1 MHHHRWVLIKRIFK
15 CFYMGLVNTI
25 HHDGV
30 EHSGYLA
37 FLSLLAFFPFLVF
50 FVAVAGF
57 LGNLE
62 IGDRFVHIML
72 QNLPHNL
79 TAALKPRIIE
89 IISGPPQGL
98 LTIAIFGTV
107 WTASSAVEGLRTTLN
122 RAYRVSTPP
131 AYIWRRLLS
140 VLQFIIV
147 TIFALLA
154 MLLLIVG
161 PIAVDHI
168 QIHFGFLWIIEPLWV
183 YLRYA
188 FSIAV
193 LFFAVATAYYA
204 LPNVRQRLVWVIPG
218 AAIAVALWLVA
229 AGLLTLYLNDFTQ
242 VNLVYGSLGG
252 MIATLLFFYISA
264 LILIYGA
271 EVNYLIEKSLGR
283 KFVVKD
289 ERVKKPAY
297 PCEPG
302 HE

>member
-1 MHHHRWVLIKRIFK
+1 
-15 CFYMGLVNTI
+15 MGLVNTI
-25 HHDGV
+25 NHDGV

-62 IGDRFVHIML
+62 IGARFVHIML
-72 QNLPHNL
+72 QSLPHDL

-98 LTIAIFGTV
+98 LTIAIFGTI

-131 AYIWRRLLS
+131 SYIWRRLLS

-154 MLLLIVG
+154 MLLLILG
-161 PIAVDHI
+161 PIMVDHI
-168 QIHFGFLWIIEPLWV
+168 RVHFGFLWIIAPLWV
-183 YLRYA
+183 YIRYA
-188 FSIAV
+188 FSIIV
-193 LFFAVATAYYA
+193 LFLAVAAAYYA
-204 LPNVRQRLVWVIPG
+204 LPNVRQRVMWVIPG
-218 AAIAVALWLVA
+218 AATAVVLWLIA
-229 AGLLTLYLNDFTQ
+229 AGLLTLYLNDFKQ
-242 VNLVYGSLGG
+242 VNMVYGSLGG

-289 ERVKKPAY
+289 KRVKKLGPRL
-297 PCEPG
+297 EPE
-302 HE
+302 HD